1 MRRYDIDWLRV
12 IAIGLLLLYHIGIC
26 FQPWGVFIGFIQSD
40 TPLETLWVPMAMLNI
55 WRIPLLFFVSGM
67 GVSFAIRKRNM
78 KQLLGERAGRILLPF
93 LFGIFTIVPLHLLIW
108 QKYYM
113 QALKYSPEP
122 GHLWFLANIFIYVL
136 LLSPLFF
143 YLRNRAEGKFIGGLA
158 KLYGKPAGLLVIIL
172 PFVLEAMLVRPETYE
187 LYAMTLHGFFMG
199 LLAFFFGFTCVQSGD
214 PFWQTVLRWRWFLLA
229 ASLTLFLVRYYA
241 FELESPGY
249 LMAIE
254 SNAWIFTMFG
264 FACKHLNRP
273 SRALSY
279 LSQGAYPVYIIHM
292 IFLYLGSFLILP
304 LEIPAGIKFIL
315 IVLFTGS
322 GCFILYDLVIRRTG
336 ILRPFFGLKHTP
348 ARNKSDEPLQQ
359 KSIR

>member
-40 TPLETLWVPMAMLNI
+40 TPMETLWVPMSMMNI

-78 KQLLGERAGRILLPF
+78 MQLLGERARRILLPF
-93 LFGIFTIVPLHLLIW
+93 LFGIFTIVPVHLLIW

-113 QALKYSPEP
+113 QDLKYTPQP

-136 LLSPLFF
+136 LLSPLLF
-143 YLRNRAEGKFIGGLA
+143 YLRNNANGKFIGGLG
-158 KLYGKPAGLLVIIL
+158 KLYGNPAGLLVIVL
-172 PFVLEAMLVRPETYE
+172 PFVLEALLVRPETYE
-187 LYAMTLHGFFMG
+187 LGFFMG

-214 PFWQTVLRWRWFLLA
+214 AFWHTVLRWRWLLLA
-229 ASLTLFLVRYYA
+229 AALGLFLVRYFA
-241 FELESPGY
+241 FDLKAPGY

-264 FACKHLNRP
+264 FAYKHLNRP

-279 LSQGAYPVYIIHM
+279 LSRGAYPVYIIHM

-304 LEIPAGIKFIL
+304 LGLPVPLKFIL
-315 IVLFTGS
+315 IILFTGS

-336 ILRPFFGLKHTP
+336 ILRPFFGLKNIP
-348 ARNKSDEPLQQ
+348 ARNRSTESPQPKFN
-359 KSIR
+359 R